1 MTDAS
6 YPAYTL
12 GDGAVVPQVGFGTYP
27 LTGDDG
33 IAAMVSAIEAGYR
46 YLDSAV
52 NYENERE
59 VGEAVRR
66 CGLPRE
72 EVRVATK
79 VPGRHHEKALAIR
92 SIEESLERM
101 RLDQL
106 DMVLIH
112 WPNPSRDLYLSAWE
126 GLVKARERGLTR
138 SIGVSNF
145 TEAHLT
151 KIIEAT
157 GVTPAVNQIE
167 LHPAFPQEQMR
178 AVNERLGILTQAWSP
193 LGKRE
198 APYEDAVVAGPA
210 EAHGVSPAQVL
221 LRWHLQLGTMP
232 LPKSATPE
240 RQRSNLDV
248 HGFELT
254 EDEMAGIE
262 TLARAD
268 GRLFD
273 GDPDTHEEM

>member
-1 MTDAS
+1 MTDVS
-6 YPAYTL
+6 LPTYTL
-12 GDGAVVPQVGFGTYP
+12 SDGASVPAVGFGTYP
-27 LTGDDG
+27 LTGEDG
-33 IAAMVSAIEAGYR
+33 IAAMVGAVEAGYR

-52 NYENERE
+52 NYENETE

-72 EVRVATK
+72 EIQVATK

-92 SIEESLERM
+92 SVEESLERTG
-101 RLDQL
+101 LEQL
-106 DMVLIH
+106 DLVLIH

-126 GLVKARERGLTR
+126 GLIEARERGLTR

-151 KIIEAT
+151 RIIDAT
-157 GVTPAVNQIE
+157 GVAPVVNQIE
-167 LHPAFPQEQMR
+167 LHPAFPQDEMR
-178 AVNERLGILTQAWSP
+178 AVNARLGILTQAWSP

-198 APYEDAVVAGPA
+198 APFEEAVVAGPA
-210 EAHGVSPAQVL
+210 ESRGVTPAQVV

-240 RQRSNLDV
+240 RQRSNLDL

-254 EDEMAGIE
+254 DDEMAAIAG
-262 TLARAD
+262 LARPD
-268 GRLFD
+268 GRLFG